1 MLSIS
6 LTVPNH
12 TATQMTTGL
21 LISSTA
27 SRLSWFTIC
36 WQQESNRR
44 NSTFC
49 MYKCSESNNMNWS
62 CQSYLMLVILLNKC
76 TARNSDKIV
85 SARNSIYCW
94 AQTVT
99 CQTEIS
105 TKVKMILIEIYRKT
119 TQTYVGSPP
128 QSKTNSDAMISLS
141 HYYHITWIPKP
152 HK

>member
-6 LTVPNH
+6 LTVPNL

-21 LISSTA
+21 LILSTA
-27 SRLSWFTIC
+27 SRLSWFTTC
-36 WQQESNRR
+36 RQQESKGRD
-44 NSTFC
+44 STFC
-49 MYKCSESNNMNWS
+49 IYKCSESNNMYWS

-85 SARNSIYCW
+85 SA
-94 AQTVT
+94 QTVT

-105 TKVKMILIEIYRKT
+105 TKAKMILIEIYGKT

-128 QSKTNSDAMISLS
+128 QSKTNSDTMISLP